1 MTLEEAKRFYF
12 DYLGLSFHMDREDP
26 VKYNSFRMLGIEK
39 ETLRQWDEEL
49 LEKLFEELKSGPER
63 SWAAHGNI
71 IKVIG
76 RGNCNV
82 RVNLCRLLDE
92 TEHMDSLEPD
102 ALARVIENMEGRT
115 ESGKDG
121 GIYLFRSYPELG
133 ERLEGIMKRLA
144 SAL

>member
-49 LEKLFEELKSGPER
+49 LEKLFEELKSVPER

-76 RGNCNV
+76 RGNCDV
-82 RVNLCRLLDE
+82 RANLCRLLDE

-121 GIYLFRSYPELG
+121 GIYLFRSYPELAA
-133 ERLEGIMKRLA
+133 RLEGIMKSLA